1 MCNECGVIILIRN
14 IKYFTGPIMFSK
26 NTSEVV
32 NVTLMK
38 IKRGSLDYETFLLKI
53 SIYEIIQSFALF
65 MFESNLTNTDLQLW
79 APLFLLFVQ
88 LQKVDRIEPEIG
100 TFDII
105 SFCFFY
111 CPRDLFVCLAL
122 FHWNKKAFNIISV
135 TQNEQ

>member
-38 IKRGSLDYETFLLKI
+38 IKRGSLGYETFLLKI

-65 MFESNLTNTDLQLW
+65 MFESNLTNTDLQL
-79 APLFLLFVQ
+79 
-88 LQKVDRIEPEIG
+88 
-100 TFDII
+100 
-105 SFCFFY
+105 
-111 CPRDLFVCLAL
+111 
-122 FHWNKKAFNIISV
+122 
-135 TQNEQ
+135 